1 VAKTIGQARFTSGL
15 NANGRQYN
23 AALLTTK
30 LRSAAGATLTDK
42 AERLADIISDEAAV
56 EYEKARDQIYR
67 DLFDKLR
74 LRYTLKEL
82 YGEFLSWAASS
93 APPGIAR
100 SVCVINRAVGWPTR
114 TVLRCCI

>member
-1 VAKTIGQARFTSGL
+1 M
-15 NANGRQYN
+15 
-23 AALLTTK
+23 
-30 LRSAAGATLTDK
+30 
-42 AERLADIISDEAAV
+42 ISDEAAI
-56 EYEKARDQIYR
+56 EYEKARDQICR

-74 LRYTLKEL
+74 VRYSLKEL

-100 SVCVINRAVGWPTR
+100 SVYRAVGWPTR